1 MAKTSQ
7 VEEKNINEYF
17 YFLMDKNTGICTKSY
32 HLSDVNC
39 EGKYQKQPLRNKYRP
54 AEQQSRAEYTVGT
67 VAEGSR
73 HVSFCVFQWP
83 SEEALQSLTGV
94 KNGFIHSIC
103 FWFWGWYRGMYCLGG
118 YNLFYFFFFSLPFSL
133 EETNAFS
140 VYLEIER
147 LHWDMFETVF
157 VATCT

>member
-17 YFLMDKNTGICTKSY
+17 YFLMYKNTGICTKSY

-39 EGKYQKQPLRNKYRP
+39 GGKYQNQPLRNKYRP
-54 AEQQSRAEYTVGT
+54 AEQQSRVEYTVGT

-73 HVSFCVFQWP
+73 HVSFCVLQRP

-103 FWFWGWYRGMYCLGG
+103 FWF
-118 YNLFYFFFFSLPFSL
+118 
-133 EETNAFS
+133 
-140 VYLEIER
+140 
-147 LHWDMFETVF
+147 
-157 VATCT
+157 